1 MYKNE
6 APTVSV
12 SDIRMVSGDSRITA
26 AISVNDEDSYRG
38 DLKIEFPS
46 SPKNGIVAVSSDKET
61 LIYRADDG
69 FVGEDIF
76 TVRVTD
82 GFNYSEE
89 VSVTVTVEPNSAQT
103 VSQSGESTTE
113 EDEGNKPDESL
124 LVVIIFSVVGAIF
137 AITVILKVKN
147 KKR

>member
-1 MYKNE
+1 
-6 APTVSV
+6 
-12 SDIRMVSGDSRITA
+12 MVAGDSRITA
-26 AISVNDEDSYRG
+26 AITVVDEDSYRG

-69 FVGEDIF
+69 FVGEDSF
-76 TVRVTD
+76 TVRVSD

-89 VSVTVTVEPNSAQT
+89 ISVTVTVEPNSAQT
-103 VSQSGESTTE
+103 VSQQESDVSEITE
-113 EDEGNKPDESL
+113 ENDKKDNSIWI
-124 LVVIIFSVVGAIF
+124 VIIFSLVGAAF
-137 AITVILKVKN
+137 AVVVILQVIKN